1 MANIVIANEKDF
13 EELVKSV
20 DTVLVDFYATWCPPC
35 KMLSP
40 VLEKVAKKLDE
51 NYLIVKVNVDE
62 CEKIAKKFGIMSVPT
77 MAFLYEGEERKRLVG
92 YRQEKEI
99 VDTITNL
106 D

>member
-13 EELVKSV
+13 EEIIKSV

>member
-13 EELVKSV
+13 EEIIKSV

-99 VDTITNL
+99 IDTITNL

>member
-62 CEKIAKKFGIMSVPT
+62 CEEIAKKFGIMSVPT

>member
-1 MANIVIANEKDF
+1 MANIVIATEKDF
-13 EELVKSV
+13 DELIKSA

-35 KMLSP
+35 KMLAP
-40 VLEKVAKKLDE
+40 VLEKVAKKIGD

-62 CEKIAKKFGIMSVPT
+62 CEKLAQRFGIMSVPT
-77 MAFLYEGEERKRLVG
+77 MVFVYGGEERKRLVG

-99 VDTITNL
+99 IDTLTNL

>member
-1 MANIVIANEKDF
+1 MANIVIATDKDF
-13 EELVKSV
+13 ETIVKSV
-20 DTVLVDFYATWCPPC
+20 PTVLVDFYATWCPPC
-35 KMLSP
+35 KMLAP

-62 CEKIAKKFGIMSVPT
+62 CEKTGKKFGIMSVPT
-77 MAFLYEGEERKRLVG
+77 MVFMYEGEERKRLVG